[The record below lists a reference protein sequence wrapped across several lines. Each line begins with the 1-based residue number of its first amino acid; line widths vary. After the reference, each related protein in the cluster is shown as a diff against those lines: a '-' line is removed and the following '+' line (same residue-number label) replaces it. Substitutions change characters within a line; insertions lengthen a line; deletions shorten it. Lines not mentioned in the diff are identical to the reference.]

1 MPYYY
6 HIKDGSE
13 PAFVSTNS
21 ISRETLGVKKVL
33 DSIIKF
39 G

>member
-1 MPYYY
+1 MPYCY
-6 HIKDGSE
+6 HIKDGSG
-13 PAFVSTNS
+13 PVFVSTNS
-21 ISRETLGVKKVL
+21 ISRETLDVKKVL